1 MPSFFLASQSPRRRE
16 LLHQIGVVFDVLS
29 VDVPEEPQAGESPQN
44 YVQRLARS
52 KSEAGARLQPESVV
66 LGADTIVVA
75 QGRILEKP
83 QDREQA
89 IAMLLTLSASTHHVM
104 TAVSL
109 TLGKRNETR
118 LCISDVSFRA
128 ISEAEAKDYWHTGEP
143 KDKAG
148 GYGIQGLGA
157 VFVES
162 IKGSYSNVVGL
173 PLFETHQLLKLFQIP
188 VWRVETEL

>member
-1 MPSFFLASQSPRRRE
+1 M
-16 LLHQIGVVFDVLS
+16 LHQIGVVFDVLS